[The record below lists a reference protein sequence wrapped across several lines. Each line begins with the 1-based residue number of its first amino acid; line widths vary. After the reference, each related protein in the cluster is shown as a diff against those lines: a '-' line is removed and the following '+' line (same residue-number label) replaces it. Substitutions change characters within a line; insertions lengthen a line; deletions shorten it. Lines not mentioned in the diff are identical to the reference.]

1 MNVNLPRWM
10 FASVTK
16 HFSDLAGT
24 MPELQYYVEGIDEP
38 EIGDFQNDSMLF
50 KMDGPVAHQGSGG
63 ANSVEWYNVEIMV
76 LLTDIIELTNDNA
89 YDIYRW
95 AGIIQGSM
103 LNDSIQIFRFGTG
116 VEDDGSLIGC
126 LEPDTSVRN
135 NIRVVSYGQ
144 IDKDLRIKQVSI
156 NGRFVLWGC

>member
-1 MNVNLPRWM
+1 M
-10 FASVTK
+10 FASVAK
-16 HFSDLAGT
+16 HFSDLAAT
-24 MPELQYYVEGIDEP
+24 MPELRFYVEGIDEP

-50 KMDGPVAHQGSGG
+50 KMDGPIAHQGSGI
-63 ANSVEWYNVEIMV
+63 EWYNVEIMV

-103 LNDSIQIFRFGTG
+103 LNDSIQILRKGTG
-116 VEDDGSLIGC
+116 VEDDQSLIGC

-135 NIRVVSYGQ
+135 NVRVVSYGQ

-156 NGRFVLWGC
+156 NGRFTLHC